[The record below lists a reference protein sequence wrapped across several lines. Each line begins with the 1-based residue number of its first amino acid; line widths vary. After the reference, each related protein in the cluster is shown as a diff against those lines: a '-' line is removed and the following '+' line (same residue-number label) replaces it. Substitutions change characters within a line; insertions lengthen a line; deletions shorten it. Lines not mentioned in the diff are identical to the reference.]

1 MGTTP
6 STIASHT
13 TSCAGAHLSSAR
25 CSSTAATLAKWN
37 SQQDLLNPLQKTE
50 VVSNHDKHDVSRY
63 RSLAGLANL
72 PNSGSDLEEILPR
85 ELWELTL
92 SFCCDRQLAVDIPLT
107 CKYFYGLCN
116 EDCAIW
122 KQKSIAK
129 FNLTVE
135 EILSLDT
142 TWKRHYHCNRMKL
155 FPLEGCTVG
164 KSTLEDFQKVS
175 HVKVHSTAFLSLDR
189 MSCWIENGLFSE
201 LYLIRSI
208 NRIPKNWESD
218 VGISW
223 HQSFNEYKLL
233 LKKWTGNY
241 TITLKPHQQISR
253 DGKFFAA
260 KICSVAKEFNIFYE
274 ISFEF
279 GPVRGSVDS
288 QHTLNNIRVRL
299 PKHALQREEFV
310 LRFRSQLIAE

>member
-1 MGTTP
+1 VTKSILRIKFGHLGVNGKSRSCIVYRAYTSHVFTSSRLHVFLQNVIIAVRLLMGTSP

-13 TSCAGAHLSSAR
+13 TSCAAAHLSSAR

-142 TWKRHYHCNRMKL
+142 TWKRHYHCSK
-155 FPLEGCTVG
+155 
-164 KSTLEDFQKVS
+164 
-175 HVKVHSTAFLSLDR
+175 
-189 MSCWIENGLFSE
+189 
-201 LYLIRSI
+201 YLM
-208 NRIPKNWESD
+208 
-218 VGISW
+218 V
-223 HQSFNEYKLL
+223 
-233 LKKWTGNY
+233 
-241 TITLKPHQQISR
+241 
-253 DGKFFAA
+253 
-260 KICSVAKEFNIFYE
+260 V
-274 ISFEF
+274 
-279 GPVRGSVDS
+279 
-288 QHTLNNIRVRL
+288 
-299 PKHALQREEFV
+299 
-310 LRFRSQLIAE
+310 